1 MTRFLL
7 AAFLFILMGV
17 PAYGSVPEAQY
28 WAYWSQS
35 KEGNPAQINH
45 QPWDDLLVR
54 FSALDAANGV
64 VGFDYQGMKKDDV
77 KQLDSY
83 IKGLQKTDPRDYA
96 KAEQKAYWMNLYN
109 ALSVQAVLE
118 NMGALKAE
126 AFSRPLPAAAWDKPR
141 VKIARQKLSLNDISN
156 RILRPIWH
164 DHRVLFGLNC
174 ATRDCPNFAP
184 RAYTARTLKTQLKEA
199 ADRFIDKG
207 TGVQYENGILHA
219 SRLFKDYLADFAKDE
234 KTLKKVFA
242 HYARDMKAL
251 YFLGYSGTIHY
262 RKDSRLNQI

>member
-1 MTRFLL
+1 M
-7 AAFLFILMGV
+7 LMV
-17 PAYGSVPEAQY
+17 APAYSGVTETHHMAF
-28 WAYWSQS
+28 WSQS
-35 KEGNPAQINH
+35 REANAAQVNH
-45 QPWDDLLVR
+45 QLWDDLLVR

-64 VGFDYQGMKKDDV
+64 VGFDYKGLKKEDI
-77 KQLDSY
+77 KQLDKY
-83 IKGLQKTDPRDYA
+83 ISTLEKTDPREFSR
-96 KAEQKAYWMNLYN
+96 AEQKAYWMNLYN
-109 ALSVQAVLE
+109 ALSIQAVLE
-118 NMGALKAE
+118 NMRSLEAE
-126 AFSRPLPAAAWDKPR
+126 GFSRPLPAAAWDKPR

-184 RAYTARTLKTQLKEA
+184 RAYTANTLKTQLKEA
-199 ADRFIDKG
+199 GSRFIDKG

-219 SRLFKDYLADFAKDE
+219 SRLFKDYLSDFAKDE